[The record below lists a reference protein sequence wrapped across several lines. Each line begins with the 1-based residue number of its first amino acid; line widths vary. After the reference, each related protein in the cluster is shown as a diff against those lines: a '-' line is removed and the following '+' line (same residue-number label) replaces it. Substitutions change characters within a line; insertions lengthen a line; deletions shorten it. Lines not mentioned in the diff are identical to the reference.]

1 MKSIEKYLLLALVSS
16 FLLVLTP
23 IPFLKFL
30 FYIMLLCVIGLYI
43 FKSHKLFYSKKEHI
57 YLLMSVGFFLGISLF
72 SIFFYTSFSNT
83 DAYLIFILL
92 NSCILFF
99 FAIYFLIKRK
109 NFPIGYKQI
118 TIRVF
123 SVFILNIL
131 FFNLSH
137 HYSLNRW
144 IIKQFNEDNLSIL
157 SNIEMWDSAAKYDIH
172 FENKD
177 YDLAI
182 EEAKIT
188 LQKGKEWVYYSISPL
203 ETISGAY
210 TNLYDAYKYKGDQL
224 YDDKQYTE
232 ALISYKKADS
242 IIYLTDYQP
251 PEGNKN
257 RQYNSHWSL
266 LDTYDKLD
274 SISKFQVHL
283 DSLFLHHLKPI
294 DTTHTDLYSLLQT
307 GTSFYLRQQYYADAI
322 ELGKANLIFLERDT
336 INSKDTINHRLRYVN
351 TYANLLINYYQ
362 FDSISQ
368 TENILSK
375 FEKIATP
382 EHCIFFLVK
391 TQYLLKASSYEAI
404 SYAKKACDCYGKLS
418 QESSNY
424 VYSQLLLAES
434 YLSSS
439 KLREVKK
446 KLDQIHN
453 LIFTSALKNNINL
466 ISRFYKLRFDYYFT
480 IQDYTKAKQNI
491 QLIFDLKSDTFNDTY
506 LKLQLALIDTEI
518 EISFDLNLLNKKLR
532 KKFNDATFLSTAE
545 ISIYNDWASINV
557 QYPQHRRF
565 ADSLFKQTLEVHKK
579 ANVTTT
585 HSLSI
590 AYNGLGVVNFYNKK
604 YTIADSLFTKSLSI
618 IEEEKHIS
626 KAVTIYNL
634 ALSSFQQKKYIAF
647 ESYIDRYESII
658 EKYFPSHT
666 NMYHAQ
672 LYKLRGDL
680 LKYHLKDIK
689 TANTYYK
696 KALDIAQ
703 KYFSDHHSFI
713 IELKTLLKLS

>member
-1 MKSIEKYLLLALVSS
+1 
-16 FLLVLTP
+16 
-23 IPFLKFL
+23 
-30 FYIMLLCVIGLYI
+30 
-43 FKSHKLFYSKKEHI
+43 
-57 YLLMSVGFFLGISLF
+57 
-72 SIFFYTSFSNT
+72 
-83 DAYLIFILL
+83 
-92 NSCILFF
+92 
-99 FAIYFLIKRK
+99 
-109 NFPIGYKQI
+109 
-118 TIRVF
+118 
-123 SVFILNIL
+123 
-131 FFNLSH
+131 
-137 HYSLNRW
+137 
-144 IIKQFNEDNLSIL
+144 
-157 SNIEMWDSAAKYDIH
+157 MWDSAAKYDIH

-188 LQKGKEWVYYSISPL
+188 IQKGKKWIYHSINPLKSISK
-203 ETISGAY
+203 AY
-210 TNLYDAYKYKGDQL
+210 TNLYDAYQYKGYLKYNNQE
-224 YDDKQYTE
+224 YKE
-232 ALISYKKADS
+232 ALIYFKKADS
-242 IIYLTDYQP
+242 TVSLKDYKP
-251 PEGNKN
+251 IRGKKN
-257 RQYNSHWSL
+257 HLYRIHWNL

-307 GTSFYLRQQYYADAI
+307 GASFYFRQQYYADAI

-336 INSKDTINHRLRYVN
+336 INSKDTINHRLRYAN
-351 TYANLLINYYQ
+351 TYANLLSNYYQ
-362 FDSISQ
+362 FDSLPQ
-368 TENILSK
+368 TEDILSK

-382 EHCIFFLVK
+382 EHCIFFLQK
-391 TQYLLKASSYEAI
+391 TQYLLKTSSHEAI
-404 SYAKKACDCYGKLS
+404 SYAKKACDCYGKLP

-424 VYSQLLLAES
+424 AYSQILLADA
-434 YLSSS
+434 YLSFS
-439 KLREVKK
+439 KLKEVKK
-446 KLDQIHN
+446 TIDHINHSISILD
-453 LIFTSALKNNINL
+453 LKNNINL

-491 QLIFDLKSDTFNDTY
+491 QLIFDLKSDFFNNTY
-506 LKLQLALIDTEI
+506 LKLQLALINTET
-518 EISFDLNLLNKKLR
+518 ETAFDLNLLNKNLVEG
-532 KKFNDATFLSTAE
+532 FNNYNSLLTDTY
-545 ISIYNDWASINV
+545 IYNDWASINV

-590 AYNGLGVVNFYNKK
+590 AYNGLGVVNFYDKK

-626 KAVTIYNL
+626 KAVPIYNL
-634 ALSSFQQKKYIAF
+634 ALSSFQQKKYTTF
-647 ESYIDRYESII
+647 ESYIDRYESIL

-666 NMYHAQ
+666 NMYYAQ

-680 LKYHLKDIK
+680 LKYNLKDIK